1 MNPSRSYKPYIILN
15 ASKNERLYLE
25 IIHTKPRDLSVYIG
39 ENKSR
44 IRVYLNITEYEGIYT
59 MNKTTAYLR
68 VSTDGQDLNN
78 QKLEILDYAQKNSY
92 TIDNW
97 VEVKVSSRKSTKERL
112 VDQLL
117 DQFETGDCLIV
128 SELSRLGRSV
138 SQIITIVDELIKKQ
152 IKVIIIK
159 QGMIING
166 KNDIQTKTMVTLFSL
181 FSEIERDLI
190 SERTKMGLARAKAEG
205 KLIGRP
211 RGLGKSRLNGKEVDI
226 QDMLQKGV
234 SRASIS
240 KLMGCSWP
248 TLNHFI
254 VTRGLSV

>member
-1 MNPSRSYKPYIILN
+1 MKE
-15 ASKNERLYLE
+15 K
-25 IIHTKPRDLSVYIG
+25 
-39 ENKSR
+39 
-44 IRVYLNITEYEGIYT
+44 
-59 MNKTTAYLR
+59 KTIAYLR

-92 TIDNW
+92 TVNDWI
-97 VEVKVSSRKSTKERL
+97 EIKVSSRKSTKERL
-112 VDQLL
+112 VDHLLNQLK
-117 DQFETGDCLIV
+117 TGDCLIV
-128 SELSRLGRSV
+128 AELSRLGRSV
-138 SQIITIVDELIKKQ
+138 GQIINIIDQLINKKV
-152 IKVIIIK
+152 KVIIIK
-159 QGMIING
+159 ESMVING
-166 KNDIQTKTMVTLFSL
+166 KNDIATKTMITMFSL
-181 FSEIERDLI
+181 FAEIERDLI
-190 SERTKMGLARAKAEG
+190 SERTKAGLARAKAEG

-211 RGLGKSRLNGKEVDI
+211 RGIGKSKLNGKEVDI

>member
-1 MNPSRSYKPYIILN
+1 MY
-15 ASKNERLYLE
+15 
-25 IIHTKPRDLSVYIG
+25 
-39 ENKSR
+39 
-44 IRVYLNITEYEGIYT
+44 ITEYEGIYT

-78 QKLEILDYAQKNSY
+78 QKLEILDYAQKHSY

-112 VDQLL
+112 VDQLINQL
-117 DQFETGDCLIV
+117 ESGDCLIV

-138 SQIITIVDELIKKQ
+138 GQIINIIDQMITKRIK
-152 IKVIIIK
+152 IVIIK
-159 QGMIING
+159 EAMIING
-166 KNDIQTKTMVTLFSL
+166 TNDIATKTMITMFSL
-181 FSEIERDLI
+181 FAEVERDLI
-190 SERTKMGLARAKAEG
+190 SIRTKTGLMRAKAEG

-211 RGLGKSRLNGKEVDI
+211 KGIGKSKLDGKEEEI
-226 QDMLQKGV
+226 KELLSKQV

-240 KLMGCSWP
+240 KILNVSWP

-254 VTRGLSV
+254 KTRKLTV

>member
-1 MNPSRSYKPYIILN
+1 M
-15 ASKNERLYLE
+15 
-25 IIHTKPRDLSVYIG
+25 T
-39 ENKSR
+39 ENKT
-44 IRVYLNITEYEGIYT
+44 I
-59 MNKTTAYLR
+59 AYLR
-68 VSTDGQDLNN
+68 VSTDGQDLKN
-78 QKLEILDYAQKNSY
+78 QKLDILDYAQKHSF
-92 TIDNW
+92 TINDW
-97 VEVKVSSRKSTKERL
+97 IEVKVSSRKSTKERL

-117 DQFETGDCLIV
+117 DQLETGDCLIV

-138 SQIITIVDELIKKQ
+138 SQIIAIVDELIKKKV
-152 IKVIIIK
+152 KVIIIK

-166 KNDIQTKTMVTLFSL
+166 KNDIQTKTMITMFSL
-181 FSEIERDLI
+181 FAEIERDLI

-211 RGLGKSRLNGKEVDI
+211 TGKGKSKLDGKENDI
-226 QDMLQKGV
+226 QGMLQKGV